1 MSTVDRIALTA
12 MLSVAVVIPL
22 LCGMAFGLDARLE
35 RSARVP
41 TSVLNQFKSDRVKSA
56 RGATAMS
63 VAAGRD

>member
-22 LCGMAFGLDARLE
+22 FCGMAFELDTRLE
-35 RSARVP
+35 RSARAP
-41 TSVLNQFKSDRVKSA
+41 ASVLNQFKSN
-56 RGATAMS
+56 RGAATMS

>member
-22 LCGMAFGLDARLE
+22 LCGMAFGLDLRLE

-41 TSVLNQFKSDRVKSA
+41 ASVLNLFKPNY
-56 RGATAMS
+56 GTPTTAA
-63 VAAGRD
+63 AAGRD

>member
-22 LCGMAFGLDARLE
+22 LCAMAFGLDVRLE

-41 TSVLNQFKSDRVKSA
+41 ASVLNQFKSN
-56 RGATAMS
+56 RGAAAMA